1 MISCTGSASVVLML
15 LPHNAAYLEIH
26 LHELVGPL
34 DQECSAHVEMES

>member
-1 MISCTGSASVVLML
+1 MISCAVSAFMVLML
-15 LPHNAAYLEIH
+15 LPQNAAYLEIH